1 MLLHQNSN
9 CHAFSFSQPTAP
21 AKAGTSS
28 ATTEALPNR
37 GVIQQEIQQRPGAG
51 HRRGLDSATTEY
63 GTVWISHKAAAGTSL
78 KIYGGLRDI
87 GA

>member
-1 MLLHQNSN
+1 MYYQNSN
-9 CHAFSFSQPTAP
+9 CYAFSFSQPTAP
-21 AKAGTSS
+21 AEAGSSS

-51 HRRGLDSATTEY
+51 HRRGLDTATTEY